1 MSLKDMNKAQLEAF
15 RDECKKEYEDFKA
28 QGLKLDMSRGK
39 PCAEQLELSMPMLD
53 VLNSKSDLTDADGV
67 DVRNYGFLT
76 GISEAK
82 KLFADLLGVEPANI
96 IVGGNSSLTLMYDSV
111 ARAMQFGVYG
121 SKKPWGKCDKV
132 KFLCPVP
139 GYDRHFSITE
149 TFGVEMI
156 NVPMTP
162 AGPDM
167 DMVEKLVSS
176 DPGIK
181 GIWCVPMYSNPDG
194 YTYSD
199 KTVKRFAAL
208 KPAAEDF
215 RIFWDNA
222 YCIHH
227 LKDDHDSILNIFD
240 EAKKCGNED
249 MIFEFA
255 STSKITFPGAGVAVM
270 AASENN
276 IAQITKLLGMQNI
289 SYDKVNQLRHV
300 RYFKDAEGLKAYMDK
315 HKEIL
320 APKFDMVIKMLSE
333 KLGGLDILTWNVP
346 KGGYFISVNTL
357 NGCAKEVARLCK
369 EGGVVLTGAGATFPY
384 KKDPEDRNIRLSPS
398 YPPVEDLRKAME
410 LFCICVKLASAEKL
424 LGE

>member
-1 MSLKDMNKAQLEAF
+1 MEYKDLSREKLLDMKKTLEAEYEAF
-15 RDECKKEYEDFKA
+15 RAK
-28 QGLKLDMSRGK
+28 GLKLDMSRGK
-39 PCAEQLELSMPMLD
+39 PNKAQLDLTNGMLD
-53 VLNSKSDLTDADGV
+53 TVNSSSDMTASDGMET
-67 DVRNYGFLT
+67 RNYGGLM
-76 GISEAK
+76 GIPECR
-82 KLFADLLGVEPANI
+82 KLMAE
-96 IVGGNSSLTLMYDSV
+96 IVGADEKNVIIGGVASLTLMYDYISQCMV
-111 ARAMQFGVYG
+111 FGCG
-121 SKKPWGKCDKV
+121 GNEPWIKQGEI
-132 KFLCPVP
+132 KFLCPCP
-139 GYDRHFSITE
+139 GYDRHFGITE

-162 AGPDM
+162 TGPDM

-176 DPGIK
+176 DADIK

-199 KTVKRFAAL
+199 ETVKRFAAL

-227 LKDDHDSILNIFD
+227 LKDDHDHILNIFD
-240 EAKKCGNED
+240 EAKKCGSED

-276 IAQITKLLGMQNI
+276 VAQISKLLGMQNI

-300 RYFKDAEGLKAYMDK
+300 RYFKNAEGLKAYMEK
-315 HKEIL
+315 HKAIL
-320 APKFDMVIKMLSE
+320 APKFDMVIKMLNE
-333 KLGGLDILTWNVP
+333 QLGDLDILTWNVP

-398 YPPVEDLRKAME
+398 YPSVDDLRKAME

-424 LGE
+424 LAE

>member
-1 MSLKDMNKAQLEAF
+1 MKRVCEMNQSELNEFYAAA
-15 RDECKKEYEDFKA
+15 KKEYEACKA
-28 QGLKLDMSRGK
+28 KGLSLNMARGK
-39 PCAEQLELSMPMLD
+39 PSAAQLELSNEL
-53 VLNSKSDLTDADGV
+53 LTILKCDNCIVDGIDA
-67 DVRNYGFLT
+67 RNYGTLE
-76 GISEAK
+76 GLPSCRRM
-82 KLFADLLGVEPANI
+82 FADILGVDADEVFAA
-96 IVGGNSSLTLMYDSV
+96 GNASLTLMYDTIAKAVTHGLLHSE
-111 ARAMQFGVYG
+111 
-121 SKKPWGKCDKV
+121 KPWAKLDKV

-139 GYDRHFSITE
+139 GYDRHFGITE
-149 TFGVEMI
+149 TFGIEMI

-162 AGPDM
+162 QGPDM
-167 DMVEKLVSS
+167 DMVEELVNN
-176 DPGIK
+176 DPAVK

-199 KTVKRFAAL
+199 ETVKRFAAL

-222 YCIHH
+222 YCVHH
-227 LKDDHDSILNIFD
+227 LKDDHDSLLNIFD

-255 STSKITFPGAGVAVM
+255 STSKITFPGAGVAVI

-276 IAQITKLLGMQNI
+276 VKQISKLLGMQNI

-300 RYFKDAEGLKAYMDK
+300 RYFGNADGLRKYMEK
-315 HKEIL
+315 HKAIL
-320 APKFDMVIKMLSE
+320 APKFDTVIRILTEQM
-333 KLGGLDILTWNVP
+333 GDLDILTWNEP

-357 NGCAKEVARLCK
+357 DGCAKEVARLCK

-384 KKDPEDRNIRLSPS
+384 KKDPNDKNIRLSPS
-398 YPPVEDLRKAME
+398 FPTLEDLTKAME

-424 LGE
+424 LAK

>member
-1 MSLKDMNKAQLEAF
+1 MALKDMDKAQLTAF
-15 RDECKKEYEDFKA
+15 RDECKKQYDDFKA
-28 QGLKLDMSRGK
+28 LGLKLDMSRGK
-39 PCAEQLELSMPMLD
+39 PCTQQLDLSMDMLD
-53 VLNSKSDLTDADGV
+53 VLDSKSNFVDADGI

-82 KLFADLLGVEPANI
+82 KLFADILGISPSMV
-96 IVGGNSSLTLMYDSV
+96 IVGGNSSLNLMYDTV

-121 SKKPWGKCDKV
+121 GSKPWSKYDKV

-139 GYDRHFSITE
+139 GYDRHFGITE

-162 AGPDM
+162 QGPDM

-176 DPGIK
+176 DPEIK

-199 KTVKRFAAL
+199 ETVKRMAAL
-208 KPAAEDF
+208 KPAADDF

-222 YCIHH
+222 YCVHH
-227 LKDDHDSILNIFD
+227 LKDEHDSLLNIFD

-255 STSKITFPGAGVAVM
+255 STSKITFPGAGVAVL

-300 RYFKDAEGLKAYMDK
+300 RYFGNADGLKAHMKK
-315 HKEIL
+315 HQAIL
-320 APKFDMVIKMLSE
+320 APKFDMVVKMLEESM
-333 KLGGLDILTWNVP
+333 GDLDILTWHVP
-346 KGGYFISVNTL
+346 NGGYFVSVNTPV
-357 NGCAKEVARLCK
+357 GCAKEVCRLCK

-384 KKDPEDRNIRLSPS
+384 GKDPEDKNIRLSPS
-398 YPPVEDLRKAME
+398 YPTVDDLAKAME
-410 LFCICVKLASAEKL
+410 LFCISVKLAAAEKL
-424 LGE
+424 LAE

>member
-1 MSLKDMNKAQLEAF
+1 MSLKNMTKAELAAF
-15 RDECKKEYEDFKA
+15 RDEAKKQYEDFKA

-39 PCAEQLELSMPMLD
+39 PCTEQLDLSMPMMD
-53 VLNSKSDLTDADGV
+53 VLNSSSSFVDADGI

-82 KLFADLLGVEPANI
+82 KLFADILGVDPSMI

-121 SKKPWGKCDKV
+121 SSKPWNKYEKV

-162 AGPDM
+162 QGPDM
-167 DMVEKLVSS
+167 DMVEELVKN
-176 DPGIK
+176 DPAVK

-199 KTVKRFAAL
+199 ETVRRFAAL

-222 YCIHH
+222 YCVHH
-227 LKDDHDSILNIFD
+227 LKDDHDSLLNIFD
-240 EAKKCGNED
+240 EAKKYGNED

-255 STSKITFPGAGVAVM
+255 STSKITFPGAGVAVL

-276 IAQITKLLGMQNI
+276 VKQITKLLGMQNI

-300 RYFKDAEGLKAYMDK
+300 RYFGNADGLRAYMEK
-315 HKEIL
+315 HKAIL
-320 APKFDMVIKMLSE
+320 APKFDMVVKMLE
-333 KLGGLDILTWNVP
+333 EMTGGLDILTWNVP
-346 KGGYFISVNTL
+346 KGGYFVSVNTM

-384 KKDPEDRNIRLSPS
+384 GKDPDDKNIRLSPS
-398 YPPVEDLRKAME
+398 YPSVGDLAKAME
-410 LFCICVKLASAEKL
+410 LFCICVKLVSAEKL
-424 LGE
+424 LAE